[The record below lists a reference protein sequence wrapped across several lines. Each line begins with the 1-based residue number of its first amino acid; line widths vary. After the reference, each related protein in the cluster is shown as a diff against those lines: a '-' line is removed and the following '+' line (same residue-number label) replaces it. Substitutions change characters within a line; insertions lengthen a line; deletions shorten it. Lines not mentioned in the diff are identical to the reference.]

1 MIVAIMDQCSGEKQQ
16 QRGQQQQQHHQQ
28 CIAVPGQE
36 DHPDLMAFGNHGP
49 SKTSNRRA
57 EDESHPCP
65 NNLSIRIKKKK
76 FLGNLVDQAANE
88 AADHI
93 PDEESACDP
102 GSNVE
107 VDLDRVVRD
116 RAVHHLGNGD
126 A

>member
-1 MIVAIMDQCSGEKQQ
+1 MMACG
-16 QRGQQQQQHHQQ
+16 
-28 CIAVPGQE
+28 
-36 DHPDLMAFGNHGP
+36 DHDP

-76 FLGNLVDQAANE
+76 VLGNLVDQAANE

-93 PDEESACDP
+93 PNEESACDP

-116 RAVHHLGNGD
+116 GAVHHLGDGD